1 MSSKKKGK
9 PSSKPQPP
17 PLTAD
22 EGGPPAADVSAFN
35 VEPTA
40 TLSPQ
45 QALQAER
52 DELVARLQRVTAD
65 YQNAQKRMQRDL
77 AQAREYA
84 NEDLMKA
91 LLGVLDD
98 MERALEAGRAGHPED
113 DPLVTG
119 MQLVHEKALTTLG
132 KFGLTRI
139 DAVGQPFDPQWHT
152 ALMQQPTA
160 DHPPQTVAT
169 EVQKGYRFKGRTLRP
184 SGVVVAA
191 AVEEQTPQDPAPD
204 GPGDSEQ

>member
-9 PSSKPQPP
+9 PSWKRKPP
-17 PLTAD
+17 PLSEETQAD
-22 EGGPPAADVSAFN
+22 GNAFD
-35 VEPTA
+35 VEPTEL
-40 TLSPQ
+40 LSGE

-52 DELVARLQRVTAD
+52 NELMARLQRVTAD
-65 YQNAQKRMQRDL
+65 YQNSQKRMRRDL
-77 AQAREYA
+77 AQASEYA

-98 MERALEAGRAGHPED
+98 MERALEAGRAGHPAD
-113 DPLVTG
+113 DPMVTG
-119 MQLVHEKALTTLG
+119 MQLVHDNALTTLE

-139 DAVGQPFDPQWHT
+139 DAVGKPFDPQWHT

-160 DHPPQTVAT
+160 DHPPQTVLT

-191 AVEEQTPQDPAPD
+191 AVEEQTPQDPAD